1 MTILY
6 PKRTRTKL
14 ANKQKIIRVAINL
27 FARKGYQASTQ
38 EEIAQDANLHLQTI
52 YRHFRS
58 KEELAIAAA
67 ELSVSD
73 CNERFKNNFSQSNT
87 FEIWRKWIKS
97 SSSFLLSLGI
107 GEEKRDRLCS
117 ASSLMNDNYLLII
130 YSGYED
136 LLTHYIAQ
144 DFCMDVK
151 IDRLPRLVAGMLWN
165 GNEAAMKRCAGKD
178 TESNNLHNVNHVLA
192 ESLAVVDDIEA
203 VFKGHIKLQRRSH
216 ELFSDTNS
224 SSQFG
229 PIGEC

>member
-14 ANKQKIIRVAINL
+14 ANKKKIIRVAINL
-27 FARKGYQASTQ
+27 FARKGYQATTQ
-38 EEIAQDANLHLQTI
+38 EEIAQDANLHLQTL

-67 ELSVSD
+67 DLSVSD
-73 CNERFKNNFSQSNT
+73 CNERFENNFSQENT
-87 FEIWRKWIKS
+87 FEIWRKWIKA

-136 LLTHYIAQ
+136 LLTHYLAQ
-144 DFCMDVK
+144 DFGMDVK

-178 TESNNLHNVNHVLA
+178 TESNHLHDVNHVLA
-192 ESLAVVDDIEA
+192 ESLAVVDDIEG
-203 VFKGHIKLQRRSH
+203 VFKSHIKLQRRPH
-216 ELFSDTNS
+216 QLVSDTHS
-224 SSQFG
+224 SS
-229 PIGEC
+229 